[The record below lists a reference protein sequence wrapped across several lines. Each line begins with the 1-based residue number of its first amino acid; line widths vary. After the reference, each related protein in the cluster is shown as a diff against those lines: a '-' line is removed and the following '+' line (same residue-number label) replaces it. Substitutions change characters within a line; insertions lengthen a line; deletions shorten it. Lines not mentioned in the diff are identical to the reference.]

1 VDRQAIARDSRRR
14 QARDAL
20 DFELQR
26 EQAIEDQIAIAIG
39 DVDGHEV
46 DAAAFEK
53 MSPEDAEIV
62 KTEFNPLPFDAE
74 DEPGYIERDDLID
87 LDDEYDPL
95 AAHAEELA
103 RLTDELAQ
111 CRRRQ
116 EAFKAYIA
124 ALGD

>member
-1 VDRQAIARDSRRR
+1 MDREAIAREARRR
-14 QARDAL
+14 QAQDSL
-20 DFELQR
+20 EFELQR

-39 DVDGHEV
+39 DVDGPQI

-62 KTEFNPLPFDAE
+62 KAELNPLPFDA
-74 DEPGYIERDDLID
+74 DEGPEYIERDDLID

-103 RLTDELAQ
+103 RLNDELAQ
-111 CRRRQ
+111 SRRRQ